1 VEPERQA
8 VEFFHLSFLRVLSTH
23 PQREN
28 CVLKGGCN
36 LRFFFGSPRYSEDI
50 DLDVRI
56 ASPTTFKHAVE
67 RILGGPQLARILAAR
82 GLKLAHINGDKQTAT
97 TQRWKLG
104 LQQLST
110 NTILPTR
117 LDFSRRAA
125 EGQHVVESV
134 DATVLK
140 QHQLPPPLLVHHYD
154 GAAAIRQ
161 KVAALADRSSVQ
173 ARDVFD
179 LNLLLA
185 KVIKLPVLSRDLAR
199 KAARRAL
206 ELSHREFIAMVV
218 AYLPDDERATYE
230 PGDAWEAI
238 QLHVSEQIEALA
250 K

>member
-1 VEPERQA
+1 MESERQL
-8 VEFFHLSFLRVLSTH
+8 VEYFHLAFLRVLATH

-56 ASPTTFKHAVE
+56 ASLATFKHAVE
-67 RILGGPQLARILAAR
+67 RILDGPQLTKILAAR
-82 GLKLAHINGDKQTAT
+82 GLKIAHRNGDKQTAT

-104 LQQLST
+104 LQHG
-110 NTILPTR
+110 NAILPTK

-125 EGQHVVESV
+125 EGKHSVESV
-134 DATVLK
+134 GAAILK

-154 GAAAIRQ
+154 GATAIRQ

-185 KVIKLPVLSRDLAR
+185 KVAKPPSLRDMKATAH

-206 ELSHREFIAMVV
+206 ELSYREFAAMVL
-218 AYLPDDERATYE
+218 AYLPDDERE
-230 PGDAWEAI
+230 
-238 QLHVSEQIEALA
+238 
-250 K
+250 